1 MNFGFEVDEIVLPN
15 SVSLISGTVDPSA
28 VGVDRAT
35 GSVYIRTNGEV
46 WAKTGSTSFDWE
58 KVASDFNPT
67 VINPSN
73 GDILQYNTVN
83 ARFENAPAPQGTG
96 DMTKAV
102 YDTNNDGVVDVS
114 AIANSVD
121 YGNVQNKPTI
131 TAYAETLLDDTNAT
145 EARAT
150 LNLGTIST
158 QDSNNV
164 SITGGSFTGNVTSSN
179 AQISG
184 GNINNTQQSAS
195 TIGNSDISG
204 TNFDLG
210 NITNSDIS
218 NSDITGGTITGAAI
232 STGSIQ
238 NTDLTDVDL
247 IRARIAPWVSGTT
260 YGVGDLV
267 IAEYENENRLFC
279 AKQAHTASGTLFP
292 GDQAIGTPENSFA
305 DQWREV
311 SPLRGAVGNVAF
323 EGQLSFAGSLTETIS
338 GREDDFNPTGLA
350 NANFIR
356 LDGGNSG
363 RVITGV
369 QAPNPVVAQSIFFC
383 NVGSA
388 NITFRNDDSRSTDV
402 NRFLLGGNRTL
413 NSAEGIQLIYDD
425 VDLRWR
431 SQARNT

>member
-15 SVSLISGTVDPSA
+15 SISLVSGAFDPSA
-28 VGVDRAT
+28 SGFDRPVGSIFFETDGTVYSKV
-35 GSVYIRTNGEV
+35 GSGT
-46 WAKTGSTSFDWE
+46 TDWSPI
-58 KVASDFNPT
+58 ASDFNPF
-67 VINPSN
+67 VSNLQN
-73 GDILQYNTVN
+73 GDILQYSAAN

-102 YDTNNDGVVDVS
+102 YDSDNDGIVDT
-114 AIANSVD
+114 AETANSVE
-121 YGNVQNKPTI
+121 YANIQNKPTI
-131 TAYAETLLDDTNAT
+131 TAYAETLLDDAT
-145 EARAT
+145 SSAARST
-150 LNLGTIST
+150 LGLGTIST

-204 TNFDLG
+204 SNFDVG

-218 NSDITGGTITGAAI
+218 NSDIAGGTISGAAI

-247 IRARIAPWVSGTT
+247 IRARIAPWQNATT
-260 YGVGDLV
+260 YGIGDLV
-267 IAEYENENRLFC
+267 IAEFENENRIFC
-279 AKQAHTASGTLFP
+279 AKQAHTSSGTTFP
-292 GDQAIGTPENSFA
+292 GNQAIGTPENSFA
-305 DQWREV
+305 DEWREV

-323 EGQLSFAGSLTETIS
+323 EGQLAFAGSLTETIT
-338 GREDDFNPTGLA
+338 GRQDNFNPSGLA

-356 LDGGNSG
+356 LDGGSSS
-363 RVITGV
+363 RVITGIA
-369 QAPNPVVAQSIFFC
+369 APNPVVAQSIFFC
-383 NVGSA
+383 NVGSS
-388 NITFRNDDSRSTDV
+388 NITFRDDDSRSTDV
-402 NRFLLGGNRTL
+402 NRLLLGANRTL
-413 NSAEGIQLIYDD
+413 NSDEGIQLIYDD
-425 VDLRWR
+425 VNLRWR